1 MAGSFIREKNW
12 GSGKV
17 ELFSRILSVPTLS
30 PPMIPFLKFEA
41 YLYWLEFGFS
51 HAYNQKLSTTK
62 KVFLRE
68 EKKSEMRR
76 KQRL

>member
-17 ELFSRILSVPTLS
+17 ELFSHILSVPTLS

-41 YLYWLEFGFS
+41 I
-51 HAYNQKLSTTK
+51 STGLNLVSLTHTTRNYQQQK

-68 EKKSEMRR
+68 GKKSEMRR
-76 KQRL
+76 KQRS